1 MQAAKPKRF
10 YKTADVAPQQ
20 DGAFHI
26 TLDGKTLRTPAR
38 AILETRNHA
47 HAALLRAEW
56 DAQVDVIDA
65 DAMPVMRVFSI
76 AIDRVPIDKALIIDD
91 MLRYLETDL
100 VCYFSDESA
109 VALKQ
114 AQHFAPLL
122 QWFAAK
128 YGAALVTTHGLMPVE
143 QPPELFTHIRSELE
157 GLDDVTLA
165 ALALITPLVGSIVLA
180 LALLHKQ
187 IDIDAALIAARI
199 DEDMQAERYG
209 VDPLIEKSW
218 EPKKR
223 DIIGAASVIAAI

>member
-10 YKTADVAPQQ
+10 YKTVDIAVQQ
-20 DGAFHI
+20 EGAFHI

-38 AILETRNHA
+38 TILALTQKSHA
-47 HAALLRAEW
+47 ELLRSEW
-56 DAQVDVIDA
+56 DAQTDVIDA
-65 DAMPVMRVFSI
+65 DRMPVMRVFSI
-76 AIDRVPIDKALIIDD
+76 AIDRMAMDKPGIIDD

-122 QWFAAK
+122 KWFAAQ

-143 QPPELFTHIRSELE
+143 QSPELFVRIRNELE

-187 IDIDAALIAARI
+187 IDVDAALVAARI
-199 DEDMQAERYG
+199 DEDLQAERYG
-209 VDPLIEKSW
+209 ADPLIEKSW

-223 DIIGAASVIAAI
+223 DIIGAASVLNA